1 MTYEDALA
9 AYFPRLLDAY
19 GGEPARVRTFEDVHV
34 DYL

>member
-9 AYFPRLLDAY
+9 SYVPRLLDAY
-19 GGEPARVRTFEDVHV
+19 GGERARVRTFEDAHV